1 MCWFLHRDFP
11 SLAAPH
17 LWNEQVTWREL
28 SACLLHLAVTLR
40 LKGFQVVAA
49 LHHGFHLWLY
59 LVDVETGDGEL
70 LLNRAGDLHRLETN
84 EKEEEW
90 EVSRN
95 VVKIECGGGG
105 GVWSMQCKR
114 CWILYSIWLLSY
126 FKALVKLC
134 SSPSAFVLH
143 MSDQRNC
150 NESTDITR
158 PRSPRQKYLL
168 KPNCNL
174 VKTK

>member
-1 MCWFLHRDFP
+1 MCWFLHRYFP

-17 LWNEQVTWREL
+17 LWNEQVTWRQL

-49 LHHGFHLWLY
+49 LYHGLHLWLY

-70 LLNRAGDLHRLETN
+70 LLDRAGDLHRLETN
-84 EKEEEW
+84 EEEEEW

-95 VVKIECGGGG
+95 VVKIERRGGG

-126 FKALVKLC
+126 FKALVKFCRYPIAHQPLRYIRVIRETVMKALT
-134 SSPSAFVLH
+134 SHIPDLH
-143 MSDQRNC
+143 ERN
-150 NESTDITR
+150 I
-158 PRSPRQKYLL
+158 Y
-168 KPNCNL
+168 
-174 VKTK
+174 